1 MRATERQGDA
11 PAEGV
16 VVQRLRT
23 EATNWINAVALQSG
37 RIDRRF
43 RKQHAG
49 HVEIQALEVDLHF
62 FLVAAVRLRRCIER
76 VSRRIP
82 GLSGP
87 LTTRLRSFDI
97 DAPSLLRLRNVSEHI
112 DEYNLDQGRDDTVS
126 RRKVQ
131 TWYLDTANSCGP
143 IWGWLGERLDIEQ
156 TEKAARRL
164 YCGFLSDCDAW
175 TDSMHTEI
183 GTICD
188 PSEAFKP

>member
-16 VVQRLRT
+16 VVHRLRA

-37 RIDRRF
+37 RIDRCF

-62 FLVAAVRLRRCIER
+62 FLVAAVRPRRCIER

-87 LTTRLRSFDI
+87 LTTRLRSFDL

-126 RRKVQ
+126 RREVQ
-131 TWYLDTANSCGP
+131 TWYLDTANSGGP

-156 TEKAARRL
+156 TEKAALAL
-164 YCGFLSDCDAW
+164 YRGFLSDVDTW
-175 TDSMHTEI
+175 I
-183 GTICD
+183 GVTA
-188 PSEAFKP
+188 ERGGEH